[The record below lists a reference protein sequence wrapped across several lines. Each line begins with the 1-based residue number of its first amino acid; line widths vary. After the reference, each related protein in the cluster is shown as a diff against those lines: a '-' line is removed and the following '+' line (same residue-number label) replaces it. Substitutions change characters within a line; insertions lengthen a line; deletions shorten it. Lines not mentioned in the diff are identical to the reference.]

1 MPRLPRRFA
10 LPLSLTLTVF
20 IAFAVASFASKAGW
34 LQAQSDNTD
43 VASAD
48 APVEPSPTADLSTPE
63 PLIVTDYV
71 YQDIP
76 VYVTREAAP
85 APTATAAP
93 QPTPFV
99 VQAHVV
105 SSSTDDGSNNHDAN
119 TSFSSNSG
127 QTAAPVEPSPPAELS
142 WSHDGD
148 GEDKE
153 DFPDEH
159 EDSHQEQRHES
170 EHEDD

>member
-34 LQAQSDNTD
+34 LQAQSDNSD
-43 VASAD
+43 VVSAE
-48 APVEPSPTADLSTPE
+48 APAEPSPTADLSTPE
-63 PLIVTDYV
+63 SLIVTDYV

-85 APTATAAP
+85 AATKTAAP
-93 QPTPFV
+93 EPTPFIQ
-99 VQAHVV
+99 QAQVV
-105 SSSTDDGSNNHDAN
+105 SSSSDGSDNNNDTN
-119 TSFSSNSG
+119 TSFSSTSSN
-127 QTAAPVEPSPPAELS
+127 TAVSQVDQKPPAELS

-148 GEDKE
+148 GDDKE
-153 DFPDEH
+153 NFEDEH
-159 EDSHQEQRHES
+159 QDEHHET
-170 EHEDD
+170 EHEHEGDD